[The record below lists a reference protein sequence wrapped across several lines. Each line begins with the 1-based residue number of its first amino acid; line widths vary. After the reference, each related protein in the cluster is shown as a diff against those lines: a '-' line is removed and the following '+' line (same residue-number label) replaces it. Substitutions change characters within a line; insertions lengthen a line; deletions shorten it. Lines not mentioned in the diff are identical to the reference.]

1 MISFHSFLKS
11 FGALSRF
18 SRFVRSL
25 DLGLSLHSRK
35 VRNAQSWGVEY
46 YFFTIPV
53 DPNSHFFHHTCSQH
67 EAAHN
72 KRHCA
77 LTGPSGACAR
87 AHTSATKPLAYR
99 RCQGTPKATK

>member
-53 DPNSHFFHHTCSQH
+53 DQNGHPYNRMLFFTNQNSKLSV
-67 EAAHN
+67 A
-72 KRHCA
+72 
-77 LTGPSGACAR
+77 
-87 AHTSATKPLAYR
+87 
-99 RCQGTPKATK
+99 